1 MSEMGRTARGTNGAK
16 TTSLV
21 KFKGVLST
29 PDNYKSPSYRCCARP
44 VVASSNEP

>member
-1 MSEMGRTARGTNGAK
+1 MGRTARGTKGAK

-29 PDNYKSPSYRCCARP
+29 PDKYKSPSYRSCARP
-44 VVASSNEP
+44 VVAASSNEP